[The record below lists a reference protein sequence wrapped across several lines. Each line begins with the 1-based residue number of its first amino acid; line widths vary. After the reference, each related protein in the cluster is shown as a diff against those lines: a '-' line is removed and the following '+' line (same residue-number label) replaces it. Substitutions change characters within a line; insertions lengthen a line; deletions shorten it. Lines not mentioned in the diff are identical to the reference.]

1 MSLRQRLI
9 ALGAGAALV
18 AAASF
23 IGQKE
28 GLSLVPYADI
38 GGVPTWCYGETVG
51 DVKARY
57 TVRECD
63 TLLLKR
69 VEYFHTGVMQFTPKA
84 APASVQ
90 AALTSVA
97 YNVGLGGIK
106 HPVIM
111 EPLARGDWEGTCAAI
126 EAPWKGKQGV
136 AKGFKATVA
145 GKPVRG
151 LELRRKAEAALCR
164 EDL

>member
-18 AAASF
+18 AAGAF
-23 IGQKE
+23 IGEKE
-28 GLSLVPYADI
+28 GLALVPYDDI
-38 GGVPTWCYGETVG
+38 GGVPTWCYGETAG
-51 DVKARY
+51 HPKARY

-69 VEYFHTGVMQFTPKA
+69 VQGFHTGVMQFTPQS
-84 APASVQ
+84 APKSVQ

-97 YNVGLGGIK
+97 YNVGLAGMR
-106 HPVIM
+106 HPVLQ
-111 EPLARGDWEGTCAAI
+111 EPIARGDWEAVCAAI
-126 EAPWKGKQGV
+126 EAPWKGKLGV
-136 AKGFKATVA
+136 ALGFKATVR

-151 LELRRKAEAALCR
+151 LENRRKAEAALCR
-164 EDL
+164 QDL